1 MHTQNKGFRS
11 LRLGLLSTRPRSE
24 GLRFECSW
32 ETQIISLS
40 HTENQCHMLS
50 TLLQQQ
56 QNTFYVIAE
65 GYRRF

>member
-1 MHTQNKGFRS
+1 MHAHNKGFRS

-32 ETQIISLS
+32 ETQITSLS